1 VSLFNDTDQDLQGCL
16 PTGGDLDVMQFFVF
30 SVCDGV
36 FDAFVVLRFLAVV
49 LGRSVV
55 VEVVVCSFFF
65 NGVFA
70 RNAVLRSVTTG
81 VLFPSYAGAETLGG
95 C

>member
-1 VSLFNDTDQDLQGCL
+1 MSLFNDTDQDLQGCL

-55 VEVVVCSFFF
+55 VEVVVCSFLM
-65 NGVFA
+65 VSLHA
-70 RNAVLRSVTTG
+70 M
-81 VLFPSYAGAETLGG
+81 PS
-95 C
+95 